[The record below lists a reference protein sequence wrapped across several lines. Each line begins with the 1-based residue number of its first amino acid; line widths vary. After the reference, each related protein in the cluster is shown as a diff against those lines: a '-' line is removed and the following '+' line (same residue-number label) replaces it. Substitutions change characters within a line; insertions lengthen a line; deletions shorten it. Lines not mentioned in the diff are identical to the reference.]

1 MVGIISPMITG
12 IIIILVLTITIM
24 LIIWKGVSNIYK
36 LTQPKQLGG
45 SCVVP
50 TDCAGANLDVFS
62 PGVTCCAGTCQNK
75 KRDWFG
81 SWYCPAECKSSIGAQ
96 PGSC

>member
-62 PGVTCCAGTCQNK
+62 PGVQQSLRCLSRVSRKQHE
-75 KRDWFG
+75 KR
-81 SWYCPAECKSSIGAQ
+81 SRSL
-96 PGSC
+96 PGF